1 LRDFC
6 SNCEAQGA
14 AHIESFIGYWKQR
27 IVKDNRPVNLN
38 LFAFK
43 FPLPAI
49 TSILHRISG
58 VILFLGTAAL
68 LYLLELSLRSPAGF
82 QQAADLLDAPLIKLV
97 LWAILAGLMYH
108 LIAGIK
114 HLIMDMGVGET
125 KQGGKTGAVITIV
138 LSVVAIAATGVW
150 VW

>member
-1 LRDFC
+1 M
-6 SNCEAQGA
+6 
-14 AHIESFIGYWKQR
+14 
-27 IVKDNRPVNLN
+27 KDNRPVNLN

-58 VILFLGTAAL
+58 VILFIGTAVL

-82 QQAADLLDAPLIKLV
+82 QQVADMLSAPLTKLV
-97 LWAILAGLMYH
+97 VWAILAGLMYH
-108 LIAGIK
+108 LIAGAK
-114 HLIMDMGVGET
+114 HLVMDMGIGES
-125 KQGGKTGAVITIV
+125 KQGGKTGAMLTIV
-138 LSVVAIAATGVW
+138 LSLVAIAATGVW

>member
-1 LRDFC
+1 
-6 SNCEAQGA
+6 
-14 AHIESFIGYWKQR
+14 
-27 IVKDNRPVNLN
+27 VKDNRPVNLN

-68 LYLLELSLRSPAGF
+68 LYLLDLSLRSPAGF
-82 QQAADLLDAPLIKLV
+82 QEATALLGSPLVKLV
-97 LWAILAGLMYH
+97 VWAILAGLMYH
-108 LIAGIK
+108 LIAGAK
-114 HLIMDMGVGET
+114 HLIMDMGIGET
-125 KQGGKTGAVITIV
+125 KQGGKTGAVLTIV
-138 LSVVAIAATGVW
+138 LSVVAIAITGVW